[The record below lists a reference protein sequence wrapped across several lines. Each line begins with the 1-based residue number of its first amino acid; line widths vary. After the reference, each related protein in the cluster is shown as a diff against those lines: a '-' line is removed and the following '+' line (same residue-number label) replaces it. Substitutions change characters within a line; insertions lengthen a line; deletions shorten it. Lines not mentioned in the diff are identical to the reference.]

1 MIIQGLPQKILRRK
15 MRETGN
21 EKGIAYKSN
30 GPHFGGMYDNR
41 DISVDAGNMQNCG
54 YIISDWKER
63 VGIVHSIKH

>member
-1 MIIQGLPQKILRRK
+1 MK
-15 MRETGN
+15 
-21 EKGIAYKSN
+21 KGIAYKSN